1 VKENTR
7 FKVEDPRTPL
17 EKKIDMDNDNRWT
30 MFEKYPDLKDELIK
44 DTS

>member
-17 EKKIDMDNDNRWT
+17 EKKIDMDNDNRRM